1 MPNDEILYEES
12 ERMPRWIAGLVS
24 LLFVAA
30 LVACVAQLRA
40 AKAEDART
48 LMMVMAFV
56 FIEGAVIVGLLVKS
70 HMLIRIEPALL
81 HLRIK
86 PVGRHR
92 DFPLAELTGEME
104 IRDHHPWDRFHHRTI
119 KGGRYAFTAKRLV
132 QIHLVNGGWLLIG
145 SQQPEALVAALRKAR
160 GT

>member
-12 ERMPRWIAGLVS
+12 EKMPRWIAGLVS

-30 LVACVAQLRA
+30 LVVCVAQLRA

-48 LMMVMAFV
+48 LMMVTAFV
-56 FIEGAVIVGLLVKS
+56 FIEGAVIVGLLAKS

-92 DFPLAELTGEME
+92 DFPLAELT
-104 IRDHHPWDRFHHRTI
+104 
-119 KGGRYAFTAKRLV
+119 AKRRAP
-132 QIHLVNGGWLLIG
+132 GG
-145 SQQPEALVAALRKAR
+145 AVA
-160 GT
+160 

>member
-12 ERMPRWIAGLVS
+12 EKMPSWIAGVVS

-30 LVACVAQLRA
+30 LVVCVAQLRA

-48 LMMVMAFV
+48 LMMVTAFV
-56 FIEGAVIVGLLVKS
+56 FIEGAVIVGLLAKS

-132 QIHLVNGGWLLIG
+132 QVHLVNGGWLLIG

-160 GT
+160 GA